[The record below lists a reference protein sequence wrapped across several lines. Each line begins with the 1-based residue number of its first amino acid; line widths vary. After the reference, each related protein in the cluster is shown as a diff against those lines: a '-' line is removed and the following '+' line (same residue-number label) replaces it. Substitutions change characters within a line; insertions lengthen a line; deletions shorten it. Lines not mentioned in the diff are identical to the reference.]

1 MQRYN
6 TKQQQLEETREKYNR
21 LMSQYSEELSKK
33 YQIEYQGGN
42 IQEQERIIRE
52 LKRKM
57 EETQREIQQQ
67 QSELQ
72 ALIEEVR
79 R

>member
-21 LMSQYSEELSKK
+21 LVNQYSEELSKK

-57 EETQREIQQQ
+57 EETQRELQRKEN
-67 QSELQ
+67 ELQ
-72 ALIEEVR
+72 ALIEEVGR
-79 R
+79 